1 MFEWKGE
8 KCENFHIQWQTCF
21 NLDDIPVLRP
31 GMARGKSTLPYADG
45 EEFDLGSLI
54 KDGESVSS
62 SNSEIV
68 MSEHDLDEGKR
79 EWSVE
84 FDHYMET
91 PPLPGDILCAAGTDV
106 NARLT
111 VELKDGKPPFIYGRA
126 YVPEIVGHVLGWFL
140 QDTETPNFYG
150 WKCILL
156 PRARTDI
163 VRKLGIQNDL
173 LEVKSL
179 VVVRYSRSKK
189 AILCEVHEYAEE
201 IDTEEYQGPTPF
213 DEPDTEE
220 YTGPAPFDESD
231 IEEYTGPIPVTG
243 QLPSEP
249 PKTETANLEL
259 KIETRDETAHA

>member
-1 MFEWKGE
+1 MNK
-8 KCENFHIQWQTCF
+8 NY
-21 NLDDIPVLRP
+21 L
-31 GMARGKSTLPYADG
+31 
-45 EEFDLGSLI
+45 DLGSLI
-54 KDGESVSS
+54 KDGESVSFNNVEAAMS
-62 SNSEIV
+62 SS
-68 MSEHDLDEGKR
+68 DLDEGKR

-84 FDHYMET
+84 FDHHMST
-91 PPLPGDILCAAGTDV
+91 PPEPGDILRAVGNDV

-111 VELKDGKPPFIYGRA
+111 VELKDGKLPFIYGRA

-173 LEVKSL
+173 MAVKSL

-189 AILCEVHEYAEE
+189 AILCEVHEYAEDE
-201 IDTEEYQGPTPF
+201 SEEEYQGPTPF

-220 YTGPAPFDESD
+220 YN
-231 IEEYTGPIPVTG
+231 GPIPTDWVS
-243 QLPSEP
+243 P
-249 PKTETANLEL
+249 ETASELE
-259 KIETRDETAHA
+259 IETRDETAPS